1 MRTEIPTPVVIG
13 IIVLIVA
20 VLGFFVVRSLMEP
33 APTVDTIR
41 AGGPPTP
48 NYAPAPAPMAPQGAN
63 PAPYQPP
70 AGYGAPGR

>member
-1 MRTEIPTPVVIG
+1 MRTEIPTPVVVG
-13 IIVLIVA
+13 IIVVIVA
-20 VLGFFVVRSLMEP
+20 VLGFFIVRSLTEP

-41 AGGPPTP
+41 AGGPTAPP
-48 NYAPAPAPMAPQGAN
+48 ANYAPAPTQPQGAN

>member
-13 IIVLIVA
+13 IIVVIIA
-20 VLGFFVVRSLMEP
+20 ILGFFVVRSLFEP

-41 AGGPPTP
+41 AGGPTTAPPT
-48 NYAPAPAPMAPQGAN
+48 NYAPAPPQGAN

-70 AGYGAPGR
+70 AGYGAPRR

>member
-13 IIVLIVA
+13 IIVVIVA
-20 VLGFFVVRSLMEP
+20 VLGFFVVRSLFEP

-41 AGGPPTP
+41 AGGPTT
-48 NYAPAPAPMAPQGAN
+48 APPQGAN

-70 AGYGAPGR
+70 PGYGAPRR